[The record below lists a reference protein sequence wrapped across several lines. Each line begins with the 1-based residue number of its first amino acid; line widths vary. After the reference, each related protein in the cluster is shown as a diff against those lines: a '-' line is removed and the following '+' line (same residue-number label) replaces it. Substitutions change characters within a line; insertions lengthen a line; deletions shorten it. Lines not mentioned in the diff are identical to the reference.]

1 MKNFVFILCI
11 TFIFSCDLVDKRENF
26 TAEGLKPI
34 YANDWKEITLEPAR
48 DIGQLG
54 KIYYHQG
61 WLFVNELYKGIHIID
76 NTQPE
81 NPIRK
86 AFISIPGNVDIAAK
100 GDVIFADNY
109 SDMLSI
115 RIPTGEQVEVLSR
128 ISNLY
133 PKAIEDYPPEYSG
146 YFECVDVTKGIVIG
160 WEEATLSNPEC
171 KR

>member
-1 MKNFVFILCI
+1 MKKYTFLLILATFV
-11 TFIFSCDLVDKRENF
+11 SCDLVDKREDF
-26 TAEGLKPI
+26 TAEGLRPI
-34 YANDWKEITLEPAR
+34 YSQDWKDVNLEPAR
-48 DIGQLG
+48 QIGQPG

-61 WLFVNELYKGIHIID
+61 WLFVNELHKGIHLID
-76 NTQPE
+76 NTDPQ
-81 NPIRK
+81 NPIPK

-115 RIPTGEQVEVLSR
+115 RIPTNDQLEILSR

-133 PKAIEDYPPEYSG
+133 PTAIDNYPPEYSG